1 MHCGSLIPFGP
12 LFLTSL
18 QYWKHLEKETGIGEG
33 SLKHLKKKSKRRVR
47 KRVSPLRE
55 VRAWQPMRH
64 KQIPGELSGP
74 AGRQGAVLCVTCCL
88 RGETDWRYQGAET
101 RYFIFIRCL
110 MSASSRRPLLE
121 LRAIEDSCRLPNFWA
136 SLYSLCRKI
145 PLLHPQSTPVPGRLF
160 TRDCRKGKRN
170 ALQACRGHFSWL
182 GILL

>member
-1 MHCGSLIPFGP
+1 M
-12 LFLTSL
+12 FLYVDVISTEMTVFSAL
-18 QYWKHLEKETGIGEG
+18 WVSNTVWASFPDIAAVLEALEKGDGHRRRE
-33 SLKHLKKKSKRRVR
+33 LKHLKKKSKRRVR

-55 VRAWQPMRH
+55 VRAWQPLRH

-121 LRAIEDSCRLPNFWA
+121 LRAIEDSCRLPN
-136 SLYSLCRKI
+136 S
-145 PLLHPQSTPVPGRLF
+145 
-160 TRDCRKGKRN
+160 
-170 ALQACRGHFSWL
+170 
-182 GILL
+182 